1 MTDLRCSTVARQEG
15 LDPLG
20 TAGHY
25 RGFLLVE
32 WPLPWPSDL
41 GEVEALGPLVEALA
55 GTGVR
60 LQGLVPARGH
70 ERRVVFYRQ
79 PPGRDAF
86 AGYERVERRTG
97 PDGDA
102 VVAEAVDLLSA
113 GPDTPTGP
121 TDATDP
127 AGPPGSVAG
136 SVGLVAGSPGAV
148 AGTAEAANLAS
159 TVGGDLLICTHG
171 RRDACCGK
179 QGTALVMEVATDPDI
194 AAAGYRVS
202 RTSHTGGHRFAPT
215 AIVLPEG
222 TIWAYLDAELVARL
236 VLRQGEAADVLGHY
250 RGSTGVGSP
259 ALQAIERAA
268 FAEIGWDWLG
278 WRRWGEDLG
287 DGRVRVVGEAPDG
300 SRCAWEASVTD
311 RSKPVPVCGQPIA
324 AAVKQQR
331 EPVVVSLERTPS

>member
-25 RGFLLVE
+25 QGFLLVE

-41 GEVEALGPLVEALA
+41 GEVEALGPVVEAPV

-60 LQGLVPARGH
+60 LQGLVPTRAD
-70 ERRVVFYRQ
+70 ERRVVLYRQ
-79 PPGRDAF
+79 PPGRDGF
-86 AGYERVERRTG
+86 AGYERIERRTA
-97 PDGDA
+97 PDDDA
-102 VVAEAVDLLSA
+102 VVAAAVDLLSS
-113 GPDTPTGP
+113 GPANPPD
-121 TDATDP
+121 
-127 AGPPGSVAG
+127 PPGGVA
-136 SVGLVAGSPGAV
+136 
-148 AGTAEAANLAS
+148 
-159 TVGGDLLICTHG
+159 GDLLICTHG

-179 QGTALVMEVATDPDI
+179 QGTTLVMEVATDPDI
-194 AAAGYRVS
+194 TAAGYRVA

-222 TIWAYLDAELVARL
+222 TMWAYLDADLVARI
-236 VLRQGEAADVLGHY
+236 VLRRGPAADVLDHY

-259 ALQAIERAA
+259 ALQAVERAA
-268 FAEIGWDWLG
+268 LAEVGWDWLD

-287 DGRVRVVGEAPDG
+287 GGRVRVVGEAPDG

-311 RSKPVPVCGQPIA
+311 RTKPVPVCGQPIA

-331 EPVVVSLERTPS
+331 EPVVVSLERTAR